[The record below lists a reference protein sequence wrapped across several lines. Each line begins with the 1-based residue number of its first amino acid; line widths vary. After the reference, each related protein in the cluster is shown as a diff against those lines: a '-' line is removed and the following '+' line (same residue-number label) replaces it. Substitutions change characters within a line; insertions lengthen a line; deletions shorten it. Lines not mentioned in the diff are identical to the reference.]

1 MLSSFSQHLTEGTCI
16 DFSVPL
22 QSGARVNF
30 EIKYTESE
38 FGSAKADQAHLEKFE
53 RTYQLSTRRT
63 IRGIL
68 LLRNEVF
75 RALSDREEYLAS
87 RRSGW

>member
-1 MLSSFSQHLTEGTCI
+1 MMGDGLGLVVLLSVMKIAGSTGNEASFEFQPDRDERTCI

-38 FGSAKADQAHLEKFE
+38 FGSVKAAWPDASAGYIVEPPW
-53 RTYQLSTRRT
+53 T
-63 IRGIL
+63 I
-68 LLRNEVF
+68 
-75 RALSDREEYLAS
+75 APP
-87 RRSGW
+87 